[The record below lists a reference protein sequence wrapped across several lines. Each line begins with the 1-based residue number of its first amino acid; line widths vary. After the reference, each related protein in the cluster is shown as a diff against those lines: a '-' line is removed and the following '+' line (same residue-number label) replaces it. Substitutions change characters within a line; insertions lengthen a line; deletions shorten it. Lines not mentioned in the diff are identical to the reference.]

1 MKFKF
6 LKLVLV
12 SIYLSVSS
20 FANAGLILG
29 NQEFLGLGV
38 TTGKTKTQ
46 IETMI
51 AGDNSLAGYALATN
65 VDMANIW
72 NRLPYMQESN
82 AGWRGLTAADKT
94 PVVNDIFDWFFTGT
108 HNYQYRS
115 ASTFNTE
122 QGSVTYDSQQL
133 GHLWYENSVNG
144 AINSGVFNIL
154 RDAADASAI
163 YNRGTGNNHNLGD
176 VNTAGEDVSNHH
188 ENTIGG
194 VYVRSTSVPEPSTL
208 AIFALGMIGLATRR
222 FKKQA

>member
-29 NQEFLGLGV
+29 NQEFLGLGA

-82 AGWRGLTAADKT
+82 SGWRGLSAADKT

-108 HNYQYRS
+108 YNYQYGN
-115 ASTFNTE
+115 STVNTT
-122 QGSVTYDSQQL
+122 QGTVAYDSQQY
-133 GHLWYENSVNG
+133 GYLWYENSVHG
-144 AINSGVFNIL
+144 AINSGFFQIL

-163 YNRGTGNNHNLGD
+163 YKRGTGDNHNLGN
-176 VNTAGEDVSNHH
+176 VNTTAGDQSNHH
-188 ENTIGG
+188 GSYISG
-194 VYVRSTSVPEPSTL
+194 VYVRSTSVPEPATL

>member
-1 MKFKF
+1 MK

-20 FANAGLILG
+20 FANASLILG
-29 NQEFLGLGV
+29 NQEFLDLGA
-38 TTGKTKTQ
+38 TTMKTKTQ

-72 NRLPYMQESN
+72 NMLPYMDESSS
-82 AGWRGLTAADKT
+82 GWRGMTAADKT

-108 HNYQYRS
+108 NNYQYGY
-115 ASTFNTE
+115 ASTFNST
-122 QGSVTYDSQQL
+122 QGTVAYDNRQR
-133 GHLWYENSVNG
+133 GYLWYENSVNG
-144 AINSGVFNIL
+144 AIDSGYFTIL
-154 RDAADASAI
+154 RDAADASAV
-163 YNRGTGNNHNLGD
+163 YNRGANDAHNLGNISTTSD
-176 VNTAGEDVSNHH
+176 DLSNHH
-188 ENTIGG
+188 ENYISG
-194 VYVRSTSVPEPSTL
+194 VYVRSTSVPEPATL

>member
-29 NQEFLGLGV
+29 NQEFLGLGA

-82 AGWRGLTAADKT
+82 SGWRGLSAADKT

-108 HNYQYRS
+108 HNYQYGY
-115 ASTFNTE
+115 ASTFNST
-122 QGSVTYDSQQL
+122 QGTVAYDNKQS
-133 GHLWYENSVNG
+133 GYLWYENSVNG
-144 AINSGVFNIL
+144 AVNSGYFQIL

-163 YNRGTGNNHNLGD
+163 YNRGANNTYNLGD
-176 VNTAGEDVSNHH
+176 VNTTAGDQSNHH
-188 ENTIGG
+188 ENYISG
-194 VYVRSTSVPEPSTL
+194 VYVRSTSVPEPATL

-222 FKKQA
+222 FKK